1 MASSFGGINTALT
14 SLYAQR
20 RGLDVTGQNIANAN
34 TEGYTRQ
41 RVEMQSQ
48 VGSMSAA
55 MYARTDGLGTGV
67 GVSAVQRL
75 RDEYLE
81 NRGRAEHSA
90 GAYLAGTNAAYKSI
104 EDVFAEPSDTALAAQ
119 LRDMW
124 GSWNDVANNPQ
135 LSAPRSALIQQSST
149 VADQMNAAQDA
160 LSRQWSQNRNQ
171 MTAYV
176 DEVNGTAHSIAQLN
190 DSIIKA
196 NASELTV
203 NELED
208 RRDLLAMKLA
218 ELTGAT
224 MAKRENGGMDV
235 FIGGS
240 TLVSGTYVREVDCVG
255 VDRLVD
261 QLTLTDPLVPPVVP
275 AVDSEVKLVWKND
288 PGPADADKTALRA
301 GGTMGAAIDT
311 MTKIIPELSRDLTSI
326 ENNMIDRV
334 NTLHRAGHGKGIPA
348 ADPNDPLDPSDDEVA
363 GATNLDFFGR
373 TSTGAITVLIEDPDQ
388 VAVSATTGTLD
399 NSVAEEI
406 ADIGDLGGGPDR
418 EYQSMIGRLGV
429 SSQGVARR
437 AEIQDVVTEQVDAAR
452 EGQAG
457 VNLDEEM
464 TNLLT
469 YQRGYEAA
477 SRVLTTIDSMLDQL
491 INRTGLVGR

>member
-41 RVEMQSQ
+41 RVSMQSQ
-48 VGSMSAA
+48 VGSLSAA

-67 GVSAVQRL
+67 AVSAVQRL

-81 NRGRAEHSA
+81 SRGRAEHGTSSYMSA
-90 GAYLAGTNAAYKSI
+90 QSAAYTSI
-104 EDVFAEPSDTALAAQ
+104 ENAFAEPGDTALAAQ

-124 GSWNDVANNPQ
+124 GAWNDVANNPQ
-135 LSAPRSALIQQSST
+135 LAAPRSALIQQSAV
-149 VADQMNAAQDA
+149 VADQFNAAQDA
-160 LSRQWSQNRNQ
+160 LGRQWSQNRTQ

-176 DEVNGTAHSIAQLN
+176 DEVNGTANSIAQLN

-196 NASELTV
+196 NASGLTV

-208 RRDLLAMKLA
+208 RRDQLAMKLS
-218 ELTGAT
+218 ELTGASA
-224 MAKRENGGMDV
+224 AKRENGGMDI
-235 FIGGS
+235 FINGAN
-240 TLVSGTYVREVDCVG
+240 LVTGARVREVDFVG
-255 VDRLVD
+255 AKRLQD
-261 QLTLTDPLVPPVVP
+261 QGAAPVN
-275 AVDSEVKLVWKND
+275 LVWKDN
-288 PGPADADKTALRA
+288 PTQPIQA
-301 GGTMGAAIDT
+301 GGTIGAAVDT
-311 MTKIIPELSRDLTSI
+311 MTTVIPGLAGDLAKVAD
-326 ENNMIDRV
+326 NMIKAV
-334 NTLHRAGHGKGIPA
+334 NDMHRAGYSVDSTTG
-348 ADPNDPLDPSDDEVA
+348 
-363 GATNLDFFGR
+363 LDFFGR
-373 TSTGAITVLIEDPDQ
+373 APDGSVQVLIDDPAK
-388 VAVSATTGTLD
+388 VAISATAGTLD
-399 NSVAEEI
+399 NSVADGM
-406 ADIGDLGGGPDR
+406 ADIGDRAGGPDR
-418 EYQSMIGRLGV
+418 EYQGMIGRLGV
-429 SSQGVARR
+429 SAQGAARR
-437 AEIQDVVTEQVDAAR
+437 AEIQSVVTEQIDAAR
-452 EGQAG
+452 EGEAG